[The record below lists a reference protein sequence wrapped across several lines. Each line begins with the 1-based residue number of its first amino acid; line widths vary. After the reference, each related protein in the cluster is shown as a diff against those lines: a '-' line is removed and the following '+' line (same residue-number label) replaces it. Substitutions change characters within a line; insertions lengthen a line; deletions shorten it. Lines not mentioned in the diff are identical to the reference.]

1 MSNKL
6 IGDRKEKLKNHSFK
20 MIVLLD
26 GKLVGPVNPVLLL
39 TYRLLCPQDPMLPR
53 SSEFIY

>member
-6 IGDRKEKLKNHSFK
+6 TGDGKEKLKNHSFK

-26 GKLVGPVNPVLLL
+26 GKLVRPGNPVLLL
-39 TYRLLCPQDPMLPR
+39 PYRLLCPQDPVLSR
-53 SSEFIY
+53 SSEFIS

>member
-6 IGDRKEKLKNHSFK
+6 IGEGKEKLKNHSFK

-26 GKLVGPVNPVLLL
+26 GKLVGPANPVLLL
-39 TYRLLCPQDPMLPR
+39 TCCVLCAQDPVGPL
-53 SSEFIY
+53 EFIY

>member
-6 IGDRKEKLKNHSFK
+6 TGDGKEKLKNHSFK

-26 GKLVGPVNPVLLL
+26 GKLVGPANPVLLL
-39 TYRLLCPQDPMLPR
+39 SYCLLCPQDPMLSR
-53 SSEFIY
+53 YSEFIY